1 MGQQKQNAGEQ
12 IQRLRSLWGLS
23 QSQLAEAIGT
33 SADYISDIEGERKPL
48 SLRSAWKFCT
58 YFGVGLDELYFGRE
72 WKEAPDSVAEP
83 ESPYHTDHPVSSK
96 DSLWEILETCTEEEC
111 EICEKILRQ
120 TLDVLRQSSNA
131 PIVSKSDEY
140 PDDDSRYKE

>member
-83 ESPYHTDHPVSSK
+83 ESPYHTDQDVYK
-96 DSLWEILETCTEEEC
+96 RQLLE
-111 EICEKILRQ
+111 
-120 TLDVLRQSSNA
+120 SH
-131 PIVSKSDEY
+131 
-140 PDDDSRYKE
+140 